1 MKIQFFTGMLIT
13 TLVLGSTNVLADN
26 APNQMPNQINT
37 QQQPQA
43 GAIMP
48 MPSDNNQN
56 TATPSQQDNMTANP
70 SMPADGSNA
79 VPASPSQPPQ
89 SSQNNY

>member
-26 APNQMPNQINT
+26 APSQMPIQVNG

-48 MPSDNNQN
+48 MPADNNPN
-56 TATPSQQDNMTANP
+56 IAAPSQQDNTTANP

-79 VPASPSQPPQ
+79 VPASPSQPAQ
-89 SSQNNY
+89 SSPNSY